1 MTFISYAQNY
11 EDVMLWRAL
20 RSVEA
25 GFWIDVGAAHPSEYS
40 VTRAFYDRG
49 WHGVNIEPEPDYAA
63 VLRAERPRDINLQ
76 MAIGAEPARTT
87 FHRIRGTG
95 LSTFD
100 SAVAADHAAAGF
112 PAAQP
117 IEVEVTTLAAVFAAH
132 AGQDVHF
139 LKVDVEGAERE
150 VLRGADLKT
159 NRPWII
165 LAEATVPGTP
175 EMRIDDFAD
184 LLVAADYRQCWFD
197 GLNAFFLAAEHDAG
211 LSPCFRTPP
220 NVFDDFLRADHM
232 AALVGRDAAEHRVA
246 ELERSQTEAQ
256 ATLATSIASHEAK
269 VSALEAEVARLGAVE
284 RRLAE
289 VDRALHE
296 AWASRDDVVARHN
309 AAVAEHGAAMAEK
322 GAQIQR
328 LEAEVCRL
336 EAEVGRLEAALGQ
349 SDAELNAMRQSLT
362 WRLSKPLRSA
372 VRVLRSAR

>member
-63 VLRAERPRDINLQ
+63 LLRAERPRDINLQ
-76 MAIGAEPARTT
+76 MAVGAEPGRTT

-100 SAVAADHAAAGF
+100 SAIAADHAAAGF

-132 AGQDVHF
+132 SRGDVHF
-139 LKVDVEGAERE
+139 LKIDVEGAERE
-150 VLRGADLKT
+150 VLLGADLKS

-165 LAEATVPGTP
+165 LAEATVPGTS
-175 EMRIDDFAD
+175 EMRIDGFAD
-184 LLVAADYRQCWFD
+184 LLVAAGYRQCWFD
-197 GLNAFFLAAEHDAG
+197 GLNAFFLAAEQEAR
-211 LSPCFRTPP
+211 LSSCFQAPP

-232 AALVGRDAAEHRVA
+232 AALVRRDSAEHRVT
-246 ELERSQTEAQ
+246 ELERSQTEAR
-256 ATLATSIASHEAK
+256 ATFSVSVASHEAQ
-269 VSALEAEVARLGAVE
+269 VSALEAEVARLAAVE
-284 RRLAE
+284 CRLAE

-296 AWASRDDVVARHN
+296 ARASRDDVVARHN
-309 AAVAEHGAAMAEK
+309 AAMTEHGAAMAEK
-322 GAQIQR
+322 NARILR
-328 LEAEVCRL
+328 LETEVGRLKAEVS
-336 EAEVGRLEAALGQ
+336 RLEAALGQ
-349 SDAELNAMRQSLT
+349 LDAELNAIRQSLA

-372 VRVLRSAR
+372 ARLLRSAR